1 MSESLNSARNDTR
14 KKIVPDRQDMKGK
27 LRSIVRS
34 LRNNELIWRYG
45 FNFSPSLK
53 YSIGTNGGLN
63 KIEKSVLNGL
73 NQHGI
78 ALESI
83 DDLFVD
89 GSEFSELGSAVE
101 GMLISRK
108 EEIAALESSAAD
120 SVKIGSKTFNLEL
133 LGSELTFSYSD
144 IFSRFALNPA
154 ILNIANAY
162 LQMYAKLRYYN
173 VWYTFATDA
182 APRESQLWHFDRED
196 NYILKIFV
204 YLRDVEA
211 GTGPFT
217 YAPGTHRKGAYWN
230 RKPESFN
237 ENNVLR
243 TTDEQ
248 MNVVVP
254 KEKWITAT
262 GKKGTVIFA
271 DTRGYHKGGEARTD
285 NRLMY
290 TCMFTS
296 PASDSKQLLNYPIS
310 NNIQHLNK
318 KQRLAL
324 RIR

>member
-1 MSESLNSARNDTR
+1 MPD
-14 KKIVPDRQDMKGK
+14 KKNAMKVLVTGQENMKGK

-45 FNFSPSLK
+45 FNLSPSLK
-53 YSIGTNGGLN
+53 YSIGKNGGLD
-63 KIEKSVLNGL
+63 KTEKSVLNGL
-73 NQHGI
+73 NQNGI
-78 ALESI
+78 ALASI
-83 DDLFVD
+83 DDLFI
-89 GSEFSELGSAVE
+89 GGPEFSELGTAVE
-101 GMLISRK
+101 GMLASRK
-108 EEIAALESSAAD
+108 EEIAALESSASD
-120 SVKIGSKTFNLEL
+120 STIIGSKTFNLEL
-133 LGSELTFSYSD
+133 LGSELMFGCSD
-144 IFSRFALNPA
+144 IFSRFALQPA

-173 VWYTFATDA
+173 VWYTFATA
-182 APRESQLWHFDRED
+182 AAARESQLWHFDRED

-204 YLRDVEA
+204 YLKDVDA
-211 GTGPFT
+211 GAGPFT
-217 YAPGTHRKGAYWN
+217 YAPGTHRKGPHWN
-230 RKPESFN
+230 RKPESFI

-243 TTDEQ
+243 TTDEK
-248 MNVVVP
+248 MNVVIP

-296 PASDSKQLLNYPIS
+296 PASDSRQLLNYPMLG
-310 NNIQHLNK
+310 NIQNLNK

-324 RIR
+324 GIRY